1 MEYRYIS
8 DLHFGLE
15 SMITL
20 CNRPYPNIEE
30 MNKDIVK
37 ICNSA
42 VEPEDVLVILGDVA
56 QYAYNPVK
64 ELKSIHCKKLLVTG
78 NHDSR
83 WLKDKEFRKCFVDIV
98 DNEIIYDKEYK
109 IFLSHYPMAEW
120 DGFYKG
126 IYHFYGHI
134 HNSESGAA
142 NVMSLYK
149 KAVNVGIDTIGKP
162 KTAEELINERA
173 EAFEKQSRVTME
185 QLLRDINNP
194 VMR

>member
-1 MEYRYIS
+1 M
-8 DLHFGLE
+8 
-15 SMITL
+15 
-20 CNRPYPNIEE
+20 
-30 MNKDIVK
+30 V
-37 ICNSA
+37 
-42 VEPEDVLVILGDVA
+42 
-56 QYAYNPVK
+56 
-64 ELKSIHCKKLLVTG
+64 
-78 NHDSR
+78 
-83 WLKDKEFRKCFVDIV
+83 
-98 DNEIIYDKEYK
+98 
-109 IFLSHYPMAEW
+109 
-120 DGFYKG
+120 YKG

-173 EAFEKQSRVTME
+173 KAFEKQSRVTME